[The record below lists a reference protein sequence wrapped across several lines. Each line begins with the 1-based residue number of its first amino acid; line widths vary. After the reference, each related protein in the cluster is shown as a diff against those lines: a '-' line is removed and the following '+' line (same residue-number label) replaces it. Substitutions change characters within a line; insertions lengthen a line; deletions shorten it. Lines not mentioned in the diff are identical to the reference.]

1 MPSPANGLQRD
12 LGLIR
17 RRAWLFIPFVLLGV
31 LVAFMGS
38 RVAGDANAVASMQLE
53 TVVNDAVLGGDRGLR
68 IFEAQSMTSD
78 EEFKALVRDAVGDP
92 DLDYARYNISL
103 NPISVAD
110 GVARG
115 VLTVSITDGNK
126 GEAERL
132 RDAWI
137 EVFLT
142 EYTTQDGLFRTRFL
156 RSKEEVAAMAEERYI
171 NALAELRELPELAS
185 LPIDEIVRP
194 VGLTD
199 SLIGQLNIEDAR
211 LRSELA
217 EVLAAISVGGSD
229 IQAAIAL
236 ETDVPAGQGLQAL
249 RDREAV
255 LRAAIN
261 DVESR
266 RVSVS
271 DSGFSPEALRL
282 VDTARSLWTLRND
295 SYTRLNNAYVTS
307 IASQSTA
314 EVTLTSSGGLGGTL
328 IGQIAVVLAVTL
340 IFGLIAIY
348 LLEWLSQVRSGSAG
362 RQS

>member
-1 MPSPANGLQRD
+1 MPSPATGLQRD

-17 RRAWLFIPFVLLGV
+17 RRAWLFIPFF
-31 LVAFMGS
+31 LVGLAAAFLGS
-38 RVAGDANAVASMQLE
+38 RVAGDANAVGSMQLE
-53 TVVNDAVLGGDRGLR
+53 TVVNDALVGGDRGLR

-78 EEFKALVRDAVGDP
+78 EEFKTLVREAVGDP
-92 DLDYARYNISL
+92 DLDYARYNVSL

-115 VLTVSITDGNK
+115 VLTVSITDSSK
-126 GEAERL
+126 AEAERL

-137 EVFLT
+137 NVFIT
-142 EYTTQDGLFRTRFL
+142 EYTQQDGLFRARFV
-156 RSKEEVAAMAEERYI
+156 RAKEEVAAMSEERYI
-171 NALAELRELPELAS
+171 AALAALRELPELAS
-185 LPIDEIVRP
+185 LPIDEIIRP

-217 EVLAAISVGGSD
+217 EVLAAIASGGSD
-229 IQAAIAL
+229 LQASVAL
-236 ETDVPAGQGLQAL
+236 GVEIPAGQGLAAL
-249 RDREAV
+249 RDRETV

-266 RVSVS
+266 RVAVS

-307 IASQSTA
+307 VASQSTA

-328 IGQIAVVLAVTL
+328 IGQVAVVIAVTL

-348 LLEWLSQVRSGSAG
+348 LLEWFSQVSAG
-362 RQS
+362 AARKA